1 MIAWSPNHIGRFRI
15 KDYGDDGAVVYD
27 TASGDTHAVD
37 ALAMELLQMLLDRAP
52 RSANSISADLAGL
65 LEGETEADV
74 VDAVDRGLAQLQRL
88 GLVVGS
94 AH

>member
-1 MIAWSPNHIGRFRI
+1 MIVWSPNEISRFRI
-15 KDYGDDGAVVYD
+15 KDFGDDGAVVYD
-27 TASGDTHAVD
+27 IASGDTHAVD
-37 ALAMELLQMLLDRAP
+37 ALAMELLQMLLERAP
-52 RSANSISADLAGL
+52 RTAESISADLARL

-88 GLVVGS
+88 GLVLGS